1 MVYLITF
8 YFIYFD
14 SLEFYI
20 KNCNAS
26 DFHQVDQRRKGGQA
40 MPSQGTAQDAA
51 DNSAVESP
59 FYILT
64 VRQ

>member
-1 MVYLITF
+1 MVYLTTF
-8 YFIYFD
+8 YFIYID
-14 SLEFYI
+14 GLELCI

-26 DFHQVDQRRKGGQA
+26 DFHKVDQRRKGGQA

-51 DNSAVESP
+51 DNSAVESLV
-59 FYILT
+59 YIPT